1 MVVSLSQLI
10 NCGNC
15 AMNQLKFL
23 IIAIPGLV
31 GSFMVIDFVQYL
43 YKSFNPNAK
52 PGQQAHALVV
62 EAVDLCQ
69 RLMEAE
75 RQAFQAYLKS
85 PDVNTLN
92 AWKERTVQLREL
104 YAKAD
109 LRYKRRIEKFA

>member
-1 MVVSLSQLI
+1 MVVFLSQLI
-10 NCGNC
+10 NLCGC

-43 YKSFNPNAK
+43 YKSFNPHAK
-52 PGQQAHALVV
+52 PGQQAHALVL
-62 EAVDLCQ
+62 EAVNLCQ

-85 PDVNTLN
+85 PDVNSLN